1 MEAGYLPHS
10 PLSNMKP
17 PVCLGYVC
25 HDRPKEHQKD
35 TENHTNTL
43 ITSLQMWYLQNGS
56 VSRQPLGHV
65 PSKVQTLLHFCF
77 MLLPMRHW
85 WPPKWICYCNYL
97 RGREGEIPQ
106 MKDWKTIFLIISC
119 HLWLRNA
126 GMENSCNSWGKLA
139 NRVPS
144 GHQGVTMLAYVADF
158 PCSVSCI
165 LKLLASG
172 KVHALLSRDN

>member
-1 MEAGYLPHS
+1 
-10 PLSNMKP
+10 
-17 PVCLGYVC
+17 
-25 HDRPKEHQKD
+25 
-35 TENHTNTL
+35 
-43 ITSLQMWYLQNGS
+43 MWYLQNGS

-85 WPPKWICYCNYL
+85 WPPKSICYCNYL

-126 GMENSCNSWGKLA
+126 GMKNSCNSWGKLA

-144 GHQGVTMLAYVADF
+144 GHQDVTMLAYVADF
-158 PCSVSCI
+158 PSSVSCI
-165 LKLLASG
+165 LKLLLCCQETINNWKLTHLKWSPSYLIGASRMG
-172 KVHALLSRDN
+172 LQTERKSICDVS